1 MRKNKKILLAL
12 FLVCLTVLVIPFFDY
27 GYIKANAANSGSY
40 TYIVINGEAVIVD
53 VDDAISG
60 DIVIPDR
67 FGIFKVTKI
76 GENAFDGCMN
86 VKKISLGRFIKDFYS
101 NTFSGCSVTEFSV
114 NKDNNLIFG
123 GSDGCIYNRNK
134 TVLFTYPCGNER
146 TDFTVPDGVTRIFDR
161 AFFSADNLSEIILPD
176 SVEQFEWVYNCP
188 KLDYSGIK
196 TDNKELWEG
205 IEINQLDGL
214 LHRD

>member
-1 MRKNKKILLAL
+1 MRRDFSEKEQKD
-12 FLVCLTVLVIPFFDY
+12 TVSFVSCVLNSFSNTFFDY

-86 VKKISLGRFIKDFYS
+86 VKKSL
-101 NTFSGCSVTEFSV
+101 
-114 NKDNNLIFG
+114 L
-123 GSDGCIYNRNK
+123 
-134 TVLFTYPCGNER
+134 
-146 TDFTVPDGVTRIFDR
+146 
-161 AFFSADNLSEIILPD
+161 ADL
-176 SVEQFEWVYNCP
+176 
-188 KLDYSGIK
+188 
-196 TDNKELWEG
+196 
-205 IEINQLDGL
+205 
-214 LHRD
+214 